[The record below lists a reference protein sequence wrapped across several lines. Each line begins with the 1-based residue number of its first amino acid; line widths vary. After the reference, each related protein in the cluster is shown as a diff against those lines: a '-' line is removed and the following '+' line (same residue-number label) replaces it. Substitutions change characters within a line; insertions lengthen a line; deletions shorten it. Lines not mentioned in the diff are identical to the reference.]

1 MAREHVRHETN
12 YPREHV
18 GHEAR
23 EARENLS
30 LEGTWDTKEH
40 KARGI

>member
-40 KARGI
+40 KGRGI